1 MSITKVDNLFSDSE
15 LIQLKKVIDGL
26 SLLDDSR
33 LGRVQNSFQV
43 TQNDIAIKINGLA
56 NRLSDKKVH
65 VAGVSYAYYSNLY
78 GEPNLPPH
86 FDSDSTDLII
96 DYQLEANISWDLGI
110 NTELYPLEDNS
121 AIVFNPNTNIHW
133 RPHIR
138 FEDGDYV
145 KMLFFRFA
153 GVESVSDY
161 SHTDYSL
168 DHSVFNAAREF
179 RDSLKDRTVF

>member
-1 MSITKVDNLFSDSE
+1 MSIVNVDNLFSDKEMAYLHNMINS
-15 LIQLKKVIDGL
+15 IPK
-26 SLLDDSR
+26 LDDSN
-33 LGRVQNSFQV
+33 LGRVQNSFGL
-43 TQNDIAIKINGLA
+43 TDNGINAKITDLA
-56 NRLSDKKVH
+56 NSLSEKKLRFNS
-65 VAGVSYAYYSNLY
+65 VSYAYYSNLY

-153 GVESVSDY
+153 GLESVSDY

>member
-1 MSITKVDNLFSDSE
+1 MSITKVENLFSDKE
-15 LIQLKKVIDGL
+15 LLQINKVINDL
-26 SLLDDSR
+26 TVLDDSW

-43 TQNDIAIKINGLA
+43 TQNDIRNKISDLA
-56 NRLSDKKVH
+56 NSLSGKKVH
-65 VAGVSYAYYSNLY
+65 LSSAAYAYYSNLY

-110 NTELYPLEDNS
+110 NQELYPLEDNS

-133 RPHIR
+133 RPHRR
-138 FEDGDYV
+138 FEDGEYV
-145 KMLFFRFA
+145 KMLFFRFV
-153 GVESVSDY
+153 GVDSVSDY
-161 SHTDYSL
+161 SHTDYSEG
-168 DHSVFNAAREF
+168 HNIFKPVREF

>member
-1 MSITKVDNLFSDSE
+1 MSIVKVNSVFSDKE
-15 LIQLKKVIDGL
+15 LIYLNNLINEL
-26 SLLDDSR
+26 PTLDDPN
-33 LGRVQNSFQV
+33 LGRVQNSFGI
-43 TQNDIAIKINGLA
+43 NDLGLNIKIQNLA
-56 NRLSDKKVH
+56 NSLSDKKLRFNST
-65 VAGVSYAYYSNLY
+65 SYAYYSKAH

-133 RPHIR
+133 RPHRR
-138 FEDGDYV
+138 FEDGEYV
-145 KMLFFRFA
+145 KMLFFRFI
-153 GVESVSDY
+153 GLDSVSDY

-168 DHSVFNAAREF
+168 DHDVFKPAREF